1 MTELPSDSQ
10 VTFTTKYMPY
20 QLYPEASEE
29 GESKFAWYKKSRY
42 GDSDEKMNMY
52 MKLMSSYGHAEGIDF
67 KFGGIVA
74 NTLQA
79 HRLIQHYQETKGP
92 ETADNIVKSL
102 YKQYFEEERHPS
114 SDETLLLAAMEAG
127 VDEREAKEFIED
139 RSEGM
144 AEVKMLIRD
153 QVSNQVDSVPRI
165 KFEGKRRDH
174 ELEGAKEVEE
184 YVATLKKVIRESS

>member
-1 MTELPSDSQ
+1 
-10 VTFTTKYMPY
+10 MPY
-20 QLYPEASEE
+20 QLYPEASEG

-52 MKLMSSYGHAEGIDF
+52 MKLMGSYGAAEGIDF

-114 SDETLLLAAMEAG
+114 SNETLLRAAMDAG
-127 VDEREAKEFIED
+127 IDEKEAKEFIED
-139 RSEGM
+139 RNEGM

-174 ELEGAKEVEE
+174 ELEGAKEVDE
-184 YVATLKKVIRESS
+184 YVATLNKVIRESS